1 MKPTL
6 KIDYIKLFI
15 LLSFFLSLIVTK
27 YYLNNYDSFNENL
40 LEADGKTSHK
50 MIKTDALRYLANG
63 AQISEDLKNGK
74 NFFTTGRE
82 HFTKYLPPR
91 LAAAYYY
98 FFDKELFNNIEK
110 KKINLGIH
118 FPYLVI
124 QCSIYYLSLFF
135 LFFVISKK
143 IERNICLPIIMFLA
157 LEPTLF
163 QYHGTFWSES
173 IFFSLQII
181 LFALVLKDELK
192 FHDFLI
198 IGIFL
203 ALLSLQRQTAYFFII
218 PLTIYFLVNLKKNEY
233 YKLIFMFF
241 TFMLVQSFVGFNNL
255 TREGKF
261 YILTADSK
269 SAIYYNLSERL
280 IKKNRNF
287 TTEEYKANEAKVAI
301 NWLKKN
307 SIPFDKDKLK
317 NLKKSSSPFVTAK
330 QSIINSK
337 DKVHY
342 DNFYAIRTVDI
353 LLENPW
359 VSFKLILNNSLHSLL
374 LNPFHIYSDHNFRSG
389 EEYYVS
395 ETHDKLVLPRIIY
408 SVLIYSLCLVGF
420 FTMIKEK
427 NYKLLS
433 IIMLSILYHYGMVSW
448 HGNTRYV
455 VPILVYTSFLF
466 GYGCNNLLSI
476 KKKINK

>member
-98 FFDKELFNNIEK
+98 FFDKELFNNFEE

-301 NWLKKN
+301 NWLKK
-307 SIPFDKDKLK
+307 
-317 NLKKSSSPFVTAK
+317 
-330 QSIINSK
+330 
-337 DKVHY
+337 
-342 DNFYAIRTVDI
+342 
-353 LLENPW
+353 
-359 VSFKLILNNSLHSLL
+359 
-374 LNPFHIYSDHNFRSG
+374 
-389 EEYYVS
+389 
-395 ETHDKLVLPRIIY
+395 
-408 SVLIYSLCLVGF
+408 
-420 FTMIKEK
+420 
-427 NYKLLS
+427 
-433 IIMLSILYHYGMVSW
+433 ILYHL
-448 HGNTRYV
+448 
-455 VPILVYTSFLF
+455 I
-466 GYGCNNLLSI
+466 
-476 KKKINK
+476 KIN

>member
-1 MKPTL
+1 M
-6 KIDYIKLFI
+6 
-15 LLSFFLSLIVTK
+15 
-27 YYLNNYDSFNENL
+27 
-40 LEADGKTSHK
+40 
-50 MIKTDALRYLANG
+50 
-63 AQISEDLKNGK
+63 
-74 NFFTTGRE
+74 E
-82 HFTKYLPPR
+82 HF
-91 LAAAYYY
+91 
-98 FFDKELFNNIEK
+98 
-110 KKINLGIH
+110 G
-118 FPYLVI
+118 
-124 QCSIYYLSLFF
+124 LSLF
-135 LFFVISKK
+135 
-143 IERNICLPIIMFLA
+143 
-157 LEPTLF
+157 
-163 QYHGTFWSES
+163 
-173 IFFSLQII
+173 FFSLQII